1 MKVKFE
7 LKNSGDYE
15 LNIFDKSV
23 NKNIKGVITMEESDY
38 MIKSHLTELIYK
50 LQKESSEYVSSKS
63 SVYK

>member
-7 LKNSGDYE
+7 LKKSGDYE